1 MLKLAGNQREMHK
14 KELKAKKDKKNKT
27 IIWIIIAIIVAILV
41 VMKICEIN
49 INTVKEHFTDSNGK
63 ISVSQDI
70 NKNNYPYNLD
80 SSQNVVVKNINNK
93 LGVLT
98 PTSFTILDSKRA
110 VAKYTF
116 DHGYSNPVLKSSG
129 IYSLIIDQGDK
140 KMRLDNVSE
149 NVYEHEAMGDILC
162 GDVAKNGNV
171 VIASLSGDKL
181 CNITVY
187 NKSLDKKLSYDLNY
201 GYIVDVAI
209 NNSGSKIAFVAVNS
223 KNAQLKSKL
232 YTMNIGVD
240 KPKADFD
247 LPNCNVVDLKYNGDN
262 LYVVADNYVGIISNQ
277 KKLKDVFECGKIN
290 TVYYTYTPSNELILA
305 CNSYS
310 NSTENTLVR
319 VKGGG
324 STKSQTTVNGN
335 IRCVSASSSVVSVL
349 TDSNIIT
356 YSLGNMKQKKKIVV
370 DDSVKSICQM
380 GSSIF
385 VHRQSLIDRNESGK

>member
-129 IYSLIIDQGDK
+129 IYSLIK
-140 KMRLDNVSE
+140 KC
-149 NVYEHEAMGDILC
+149 A
-162 GDVAKNGNV
+162 
-171 VIASLSGDKL
+171 
-181 CNITVY
+181 
-187 NKSLDKKLSYDLNY
+187 
-201 GYIVDVAI
+201 
-209 NNSGSKIAFVAVNS
+209 
-223 KNAQLKSKL
+223 
-232 YTMNIGVD
+232 
-240 KPKADFD
+240 
-247 LPNCNVVDLKYNGDN
+247 
-262 LYVVADNYVGIISNQ
+262 
-277 KKLKDVFECGKIN
+277 
-290 TVYYTYTPSNELILA
+290 LI
-305 CNSYS
+305 
-310 NSTENTLVR
+310 
-319 VKGGG
+319 
-324 STKSQTTVNGN
+324 
-335 IRCVSASSSVVSVL
+335 
-349 TDSNIIT
+349 
-356 YSLGNMKQKKKIVV
+356 M
-370 DDSVKSICQM
+370 
-380 GSSIF
+380 
-385 VHRQSLIDRNESGK
+385 